1 MNPAIE
7 NPNVMHGTVSFNRRV
22 SVRPYESAEAG
33 IYIQFDIPT
42 DPTMSAEDRTA
53 QIVAN
58 ARAAFFQAKAL
69 VFEELNLQF
78 QVGPNGVIAEVLADK
93 FGKVTEVTPTAAP
106 ASVAAAAPV
115 APTVVPAAAPSAVGA
130 TSDGPPFPADTTN
143 RDEKAQNKVWALA
156 NIKSSPDDW
165 YDNRTSK
172 RNPKAPDWKH
182 KATGLAV
189 WES

>member
-1 MNPAIE
+1 MNPVLE

-42 DPTMSAEDRTA
+42 DPAMTAEDRTS

-78 QVGPNGVIAEVLADK
+78 QVGQNGVIHEVLADK
-93 FGKVTEVTPTAAP
+93 FGKVTEVTQQSAAAP
-106 ASVAAAAPV
+106 APAAPV
-115 APTVVPAAAPSAVGA
+115 AVASATATAPSPSAHA
-130 TSDGPPFPADTTN
+130 DTPPFPADTTN
-143 RDEKAQNKVWALA
+143 RDEKAANKTWALVD
-156 NIKSSPDDW
+156 IKTNPDAW
-165 YDNRTSK
+165 YYNAPESK
-172 RNPKAPDWKH
+172 RNPKSPDYKH

-189 WES
+189 WVS

>member
-1 MNPAIE
+1 MNPALE

-42 DPTMSAEDRTA
+42 DPTMSAEDRTS

-78 QVGPNGVIAEVLADK
+78 QVGQNGVIHEVLADK
-93 FGKVTEVTPTAAP
+93 FGKVTEVTPSSAAAP
-106 ASVAAAAPV
+106 APAAPV
-115 APTVVPAAAPSAVGA
+115 AVAPAATATAPSQPVHGDA
-130 TSDGPPFPADTTN
+130 PPFPADTTN
-143 RDEKAQNKVWALA
+143 REEKAANKVWALA
-156 NIKSSPDDW
+156 DIKANPDAW
-165 YDNRTSK
+165 YYNAPESK
-172 RNPKAPDWKH
+172 RNPKSPDYKH

-189 WES
+189 WVS